1 MSGTRRGAIPLV
13 SRARDLRSALRTD
26 GPFWRGLAS
35 FSVNHAPEAFVRYA
49 PPSVAA
55 AFALA
60 LPEVR
65 ARVRGNLRRIV
76 GPRGYRAE
84 TVDVLR
90 TFSHFASCFTEAL
103 AIGAPNPREAICRVE
118 GAAHLEAALARGR
131 GVVAVTAHTGAWEAA
146 GPLLKKALGV
156 DMLIAMEREPDE
168 RARRIQDQMRERSGV
183 RIAHVGTEPLEILP
197 LFTHLR
203 RGGVLGVQLD
213 RAPVAMR
220 SFPVRLFDGEGR
232 VPSGPFWLARA
243 TGAPIVPVFAYR
255 EGHFRYVIEIS
266 TPREIA
272 RGASDDA
279 LQGTAQDVATEM
291 ERFLRAHPTHWF
303 HFAPEVAP
311 GRDAS
316 DAAMSGIPGDR
327 NDL

>member
-1 MSGTRRGAIPLV
+1 MSGTRRDAFPLV
-13 SRARDLRSALRTD
+13 SRARDVRAALRTD

-35 FSVNHAPEAFVRYA
+35 GGVTHAPDVLLRTV
-49 PPSVAA
+49 PPVFAA

-76 GPRGYRAE
+76 GARGYRE
-84 TVDVLR
+84 EMVDVFR

-103 AIGAPNPREAICRVE
+103 AIGAPEPREAQCRVE
-118 GAAHLEAALARGR
+118 GAEHLETAIARRR
-131 GVVAVTAHTGAWEAA
+131 GVIAVTAHTGAWEAA

-156 DMLIAMEREPDE
+156 DMLIVMEREPDE
-168 RARRIQDQMRERSGV
+168 RARRIQDEMRERSGV

-213 RAPVAMR
+213 RAPSAMR
-220 SFPVRLFDGEGR
+220 SLPVRLFDGEGR

-266 TPREIA
+266 PPRVVP
-272 RGASDDA
+272 RDASDDLLGA
-279 LQGTAQDVATEM
+279 TAQDVATEM

-303 HFAPEVAP
+303 HFAPEVP
-311 GRDAS
+311 GR
-316 DAAMSGIPGDR
+316 GPV
-327 NDL
+327 